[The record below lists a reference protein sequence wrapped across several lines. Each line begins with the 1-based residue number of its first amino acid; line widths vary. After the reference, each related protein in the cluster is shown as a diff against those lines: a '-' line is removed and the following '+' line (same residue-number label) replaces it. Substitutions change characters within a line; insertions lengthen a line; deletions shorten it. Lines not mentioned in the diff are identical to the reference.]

1 MTDPNPRRRL
11 TGVLLLT
18 SLVAMIAATAIVVP
32 SGLTLSPSDP
42 GAAMDAVREQVGLHL
57 TELAFDVLG
66 WLALTAAG
74 LVMAARPAESPDET
88 SRPYLVT
95 LAGGL
100 LAGAGLAGLLH
111 DAGNLA
117 LTQLAAQ
124 PSATGVLAVLLTA
137 KWAVNLAGLLWVAA
151 TAAGAAGIPMPAWL
165 RVTGMIAALI
175 GLAAVVLPW
184 TTGTGGPT
192 GTLEQL
198 GYALH
203 MPVMIWY
210 GILAWRYLR
219 RPPRGQPSVRAGS
232 RHPGRGKWQV

>member
-1 MTDPNPRRRL
+1 MTDPNPRLRL

-18 SLVAMIAATAIVVP
+18 SLVAMVAGTAIAVP

-42 GAAMDAVREQVGLHL
+42 GAALDAVSEQVGLHL

-74 LVMAARPAESPDET
+74 LVMAARPAET

-117 LTQLAAQ
+117 LTQLAAR
-124 PSATGVLAVLLTA
+124 PTAPAAVTVALAVLLTA

-151 TAAGAAGIPMPAWL
+151 TVAGAVGIPMPAGL
-165 RVTGMIAALI
+165 RITGVIAALM

-184 TTGTGGPT
+184 TTGTDGPT

-203 MPVMIWY
+203 MPIMIWY
-210 GILAWRYLR
+210 GVLGWRYLR
-219 RPPRGQPSVRAGS
+219 RQHPVVAALDFRSES
-232 RHPGRGKWQV
+232 R

>member
-18 SLVAMIAATAIVVP
+18 SLTAMIAGTAIVVP
-32 SGLTLSPSDP
+32 SGLTLNPSDP
-42 GAAMDAVREQVGLHL
+42 GAALDAVREQVGLHL

-66 WLALTAAG
+66 WLALAAAG
-74 LVMAARPAESPDET
+74 LVMAARPAET

-100 LAGAGLAGLLH
+100 LTGAGLAGLLH

-117 LTQLAAQ
+117 LTQLAAR
-124 PSATGVLAVLLTA
+124 PTAPAAATVALAVLHTA

-151 TAAGAAGIPMPAWL
+151 TVAGAVGLPMPAGL
-165 RVTGMIAALI
+165 RVTGLIAALS

-184 TTGTGGPT
+184 TTGIAGPT
-192 GTLEQL
+192 GALEQL

-203 MPVMIWY
+203 LPVMIWY
-210 GILAWRYLR
+210 GVLGRRYLR
-219 RPPRGQPSVRAGS
+219 RQHAVVADPDL
-232 RHPGRGKWQV
+232 